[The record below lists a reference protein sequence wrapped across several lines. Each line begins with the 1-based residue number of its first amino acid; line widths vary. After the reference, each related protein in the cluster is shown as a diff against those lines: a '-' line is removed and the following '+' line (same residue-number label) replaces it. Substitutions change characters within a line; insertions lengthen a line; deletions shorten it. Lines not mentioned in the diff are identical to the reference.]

1 MSLNIDDYY
10 YKSCV
15 TECFMSERFIRLNGK
30 DSMLLILIV
39 DIYADL
45 KMINSTVA
53 LVHSGRV
60 VSFLDLSSKERK
72 WTHYLSDDMFTTKKD
87 FTLDR

>member
-1 MSLNIDDYY
+1 
-10 YKSCV
+10 
-15 TECFMSERFIRLNGK
+15 MSERFIRLNGK
-30 DSMLLILIV
+30 DDMLLTLIV

-60 VSFLDLSSKERK
+60 VSFFDLSSKERK
-72 WTHYLSDDMFTTKKD
+72 WTHYLSDDMFTTKRD